1 MPKRPTQHVIADR
14 AAAAVRTVIADAG
27 FAVETVQSDYGEDLL
42 VQTSLNGEMDASRI
56 WVQVKGTAQI
66 ARHCSADGSWT
77 YSVPVEHSR
86 RWRRT
91 ADTVLIVLW
100 DVKHGQGRYAI
111 SRDLHDGAR
120 SAVAR
125 FDPSQCFD
133 TAAMVRIG
141 WLARIGRYCDLL
153 MTEKASG
160 EFEQE
165 LKDGPPT
172 EARKRMVGLAVDLLC
187 DLGALNKGADDRIRC
202 DRDFRLTIIRRFE
215 ELAAGEQAAGRE
227 EVESSLSSAM
237 THAVMR
243 RCESVTGEARMPLV
257 IVDPTVT
264 ALMVVFGFH
273 GTEWDEIMAA

>member
-14 AAAAVRTVIADAG
+14 AASAVSTVIADAG

-66 ARHCSADGSWT
+66 AKYCSADGNWT
-77 YSVPVEHSR
+77 YSVSVEHSR

-91 ADTVLIVLW
+91 ADIVLIVLW
-100 DVKHGQGRYAI
+100 DVKHGHGRYAI
-111 SRDLHDGAR
+111 SRNLDDGAK

-125 FDPSQCFD
+125 FDPSQRFD
-133 TAAMVRIG
+133 TTAMVRIG

-153 MTEKASG
+153 MTAKASG
-160 EFEQE
+160 EFERE
-165 LKDGPPT
+165 LEGRPPT
-172 EARKRMVGLAVDLLC
+172 KARERMVGLACDLLC
-187 DLGALNKGADDRIRC
+187 DLGALSKGADDRIRC
-202 DRDFRLTIIRRFE
+202 DPDFRLTVIRRYE
-215 ELAAGEQAAGRE
+215 ELAAGEQAGGRE
-227 EVESSLSSAM
+227 EVESTLDSAM

-243 RCESVTGEARMPLV
+243 RCESVTGETRMPLV

-264 ALMVVFGFH
+264 ALRVVFGFY
-273 GTEWDEIMAA
+273 GAKWDAIMAA